1 MPADKS
7 VPIALSKSRI
17 TAGVQCL
24 KRLYFQIHHPELA
37 AEQDESRLALLQEG
51 REVEELARK
60 AFPGGILVHHD
71 EQDPDEAITRTAQLI
86 ADPSVQTIF
95 EGSFE
100 HDNIFVRT
108 DILSR
113 RPRGRWQLIEVK
125 SSTDLKKHHVYDVGI
140 QHYVLGAS
148 GLEASPSLMHLNRGY
163 VYNGYHHDLGNLFL
177 IRNLTQEIESLRDE
191 LADLIRKQREAL
203 SQSLPPVIEAG
214 PQCTRPVRCEFYD
227 YCNLPLPEDHVSLL
241 PGISSEKVNQL
252 IEKGIDSIHR
262 IPPTFPLT
270 DRQRRACN
278 CVRTKE
284 AYFGKE
290 LKEALGRMIY
300 PLYFMDF
307 ETVSPSIPRYAG
319 IRPYDHIPFQWSV
332 HVKRHP
338 GRDLEHYEFLGESGL
353 DPRLPF
359 LNTLL
364 EVLGQ
369 EGHIVV
375 YNRRFESQRLS
386 DLARWFPDYANPIAR
401 VRARIW
407 DLLDV
412 VRKHVYHPR
421 FMGSFSLKSVLPA
434 LIPDMT
440 YEEMEVSGGQEAS
453 LVWEKLSRNQISKPE
468 KLRLRIALLT
478 YCNQDTLA
486 MARLLDLLIKASSAG

>member
-1 MPADKS
+1 MDKS
-7 VPIALSKSRI
+7 VPVTLSKSRFI
-17 TAGVQCL
+17 AGVQCL
-24 KRLYFQIHHPELA
+24 KRLYLQIHHPELA
-37 AEQDESRLALLQEG
+37 AELDESRLALLQEG

-60 AFPGGILVHHD
+60 AFPGGILVRYD
-71 EQDPDEAITRTAQLI
+71 EQDPSEAIPRTAQLI
-86 ADPSVQTIF
+86 TDPSVQTIF
-95 EGSFE
+95 EGTFK

-113 RPRGRWQLIEVK
+113 RPGGGWRLIEVK
-125 SSTDLKKHHVYDVGI
+125 SSTDFKEHYVYDVGI

-163 VYNGYHHDLGNLFL
+163 VYNGYHHDLGNLFV
-177 IRNLTQEIESLRDE
+177 IRDLTQEIEGLRGE
-191 LADLIRKQREAL
+191 LADLIRKQRAAL
-203 SQSLPPVIEAG
+203 SQSLPPVIEPG
-214 PQCTRPVRCEFYD
+214 CQCTRPVRCEFYD
-227 YCNLPLPEDHVSLL
+227 YCTLPLPEDHVSLL
-241 PGISSEKVNQL
+241 PGISSTKVNQL

-262 IPPTFPLT
+262 IPPTFPLS

-278 CVRTKE
+278 CVRTQE

-290 LKEALGRMIY
+290 LKETLGQMIY
-300 PLYFMDF
+300 PLFFMDF
-307 ETVSPSIPRYAG
+307 ETVRPPIPRCAG
-319 IRPYDHIPFQWSV
+319 MRPCEHIPFQWSV

-338 GRDLEHYEFLGESGL
+338 GRELEHYEFLAESGL

-359 LNTLL
+359 LTTLL

-386 DLARWFPDYANPIAR
+386 DLARWVPDYANSIAR
-401 VRARIW
+401 VQARIW

-412 VRKHVYHPR
+412 IRKYVYHPR

-440 YEEMEVSGGQEAS
+440 YDGMEVSHGEEAS
-453 LVWEKLSRNQISKPE
+453 LVWEKLSRSQISQAE
-468 KLRLRIALLT
+468 KLRLRIALLA
-478 YCNQDTLA
+478 YCSQDTLA
-486 MARLLDLLIKASSAG
+486 MARLLDLLIKASSAR